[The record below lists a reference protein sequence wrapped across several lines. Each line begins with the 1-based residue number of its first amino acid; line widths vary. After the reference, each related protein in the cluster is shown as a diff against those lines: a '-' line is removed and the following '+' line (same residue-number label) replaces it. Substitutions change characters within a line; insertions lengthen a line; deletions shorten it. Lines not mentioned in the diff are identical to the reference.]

1 MDGLRKVLKADQ
13 GMDQLNTEGIIGLE
27 KKRGERDTQ
36 NPPSVVGHKKLIYY
50 TASVCLT
57 IYHSRH
63 LDHIAIEGS
72 VLIQAFNEVCR

>member
-1 MDGLRKVLKADQ
+1 MKFQ
-13 GMDQLNTEGIIGLE
+13 GEVPKPYLVIA
-27 KKRGERDTQ
+27 GEVALCV
-36 NPPSVVGHKKLIYY
+36 VVGHKKLIYY